1 VYRWKFTAMGVAKMS
16 EGNATMDTMNKCY
29 KCEAELSYDAGD
41 DVHPLCDSCDDDFM
55 DWFRSQL

>member
-1 VYRWKFTAMGVAKMS
+1 MS